1 MKKNALIMAA
11 RLSVANP
18 SQTSQAIQKKV
29 KSKTGVKI
37 DARTIAGLQRGER
50 YRIGKVVAGLV

>member
-18 SQTSQAIQKKV
+18 SQNSRSIQEKV
-29 KSKTGVKI
+29 KRKTGVKI
-37 DARTIAGLQRGER
+37 DTRTIAGLQRGER
-50 YRIGKVVAGLV
+50 YRIGKVIASLV